1 LAKKINT
8 DALAVQS
15 GIGAVPRCSKL
26 FIKSCQVDSRTVG
39 RRVSANVLRLG
50 VVADF

>member
-39 RRVSANVLRLG
+39 RRVSANEQG
-50 VVADF
+50 IAEGGDF